1 MADIA
6 STEPESQQDVDD
18 STAARGRIRTVFSG
32 SRDLMRLAWRDPE
45 NIPERLTL
53 YAASRLG
60 DQTKEWAATV
70 RREEPDLDRAVISEE
85 LRTRTARIAR
95 VDGAISGTPFFLA
108 LVPGYLSYLW
118 QEARMTLRI
127 AALYGHDPSSLDTAC
142 EMLALRGVHETAED
156 ARAALTAI
164 PPGLPPRPT
173 HRRTLGTWVRAVWM
187 VLVFGGFVSASTAE
201 DRARKHRRLRT
212 AVSVTIGTVLWAVT
226 WIVPITFMIAMA
238 WGCETHARELGRQTL
253 LFYAG
258 DADTALEAIAK
269 AKERREDGRTRRDVI
284 RGALLGLSVL
294 VPIAFVAYAQHIKNT
309 TGVNGITA
317 LGSLVAISLVLAFAV
332 V

>member
-18 STAARGRIRTVFSG
+18 STAARGRIRSVFSG

-127 AALYGHDPSSLDTAC
+127 AALYGHDPSDLHTAA
-142 EMLALRGVHETAED
+142 EMLALRDVHPTVEQAE
-156 ARAALTAI
+156 AALVAVAEK
-164 PPGLPPRPT
+164 PPPVAA
-173 HRRTLGTWVRAVWM
+173 RR
-187 VLVFGGFVSASTAE
+187 
-201 DRARKHRRLRT
+201 
-212 AVSVTIGTVLWAVT
+212 
-226 WIVPITFMIAMA
+226 
-238 WGCETHARELGRQTL
+238 
-253 LFYAG
+253 
-258 DADTALEAIAK
+258 
-269 AKERREDGRTRRDVI
+269 
-284 RGALLGLSVL
+284 
-294 VPIAFVAYAQHIKNT
+294 
-309 TGVNGITA
+309 
-317 LGSLVAISLVLAFAV
+317 
-332 V
+332 